1 MKSKHE
7 EHALAISVWESEG
20 RAPNR
25 SGQLDQYGRRFDGDG
40 TYTIYHLSTGE
51 TAEIG
56 PWKMEGLSPKN
67 AARALRI
74 LNTPKLAGGRLHL

>member
-7 EHALAISVWESEG
+7 EHALVISAWESEG
-20 RAPNR
+20 GAPNR
-25 SGQLDQYGRRFDGDG
+25 SGQLDQYGRRFDGNG
-40 TYTIYHLSTGE
+40 TYSIYHVFTGE

-67 AARALRI
+67 AARALCI
-74 LNTPKLAGGRLHL
+74 LNTPKRAGDRLHL

>member
-7 EHALAISVWESEG
+7 EHALVISAWESEG
-20 RAPNR
+20 GAPNR

-40 TYTIYHLSTGE
+40 TYSIYHVFTGE

-67 AARALRI
+67 AVRALRI
-74 LNTPKLAGGRLHL
+74 LNTPKLAGDRLHP

>member
-7 EHALAISVWESEG
+7 EHALVISAWESEG
-20 RAPNR
+20 GAPNR

-40 TYTIYHLSTGE
+40 TYSIYHVFTGE
-51 TAEIG
+51 TVEIG

-67 AARALRI
+67 AVRALRI
-74 LNTPKLAGGRLHL
+74 LNTPKLAGDRLHL

>member
-7 EHALAISVWESEG
+7 EHAFAISAWEAEG
-20 RAPNR
+20 GAPNR

-40 TYTIYHLSTGE
+40 TYTIYQLVTGE
-51 TAEIG
+51 TAEVG

-67 AARALRI
+67 AVRALRI
-74 LNTPKLAGGRLHL
+74 LNTPKLAGDRLHL

>member
-7 EHALAISVWESEG
+7 EHALTIGIWESEG
-20 RAPNR
+20 GAPNR
-25 SGQLDQYGRRFDGDG
+25 SGRFYQYGRRFEGDG
-40 TYTIYHLSTGE
+40 TYTIHHVFTGE

-56 PWKMEGLSPKN
+56 PWKMEGLSPRN